1 MVRQGSF
8 YIYIVH
14 IYIRALLPY
23 DCRSCNGCHHQ
34 YVFTNIVFIIFFIF
48 YRGKYKHIVLI
59 IKANLSFFLM
69 RTFFLKFCCLWRI
82 LLFTI
87 KKKGTD
93 YETETSDYYRCDYC
107 HCFIIVL
114 AFYSRRLE
122 CLAQC
127 KLIFQY
133 YHARLFG

>member
-1 MVRQGSF
+1 MADTI
-8 YIYIVH
+8 IY
-14 IYIRALLPY
+14 Y
-23 DCRSCNGCHHQ
+23 
-34 YVFTNIVFIIFFIF
+34 
-48 YRGKYKHIVLI
+48 
-59 IKANLSFFLM
+59 
-69 RTFFLKFCCLWRI
+69 
-82 LLFTI
+82 

-127 KLIFQY
+127 KLIFSIIM
-133 YHARLFG
+133 RGCSDK

>member
-48 YRGKYKHIVLI
+48 DRGKYKHIVLI
-59 IKANLSFFLM
+59 IKANLSFFSYEN
-69 RTFFLKFCCLWRI
+69 FFLKV
-82 LLFTI
+82 LLFMADTI
-87 KKKGTD
+87 IYYKK
-93 YETETSDYYRCDYC
+93 DYC

>member
-1 MVRQGSF
+1 M
-8 YIYIVH
+8 
-14 IYIRALLPY
+14 A
-23 DCRSCNGCHHQ
+23 D
-34 YVFTNIVFIIFFIF
+34 TII
-48 YRGKYKHIVLI
+48 
-59 IKANLSFFLM
+59 
-69 RTFFLKFCCLWRI
+69 
-82 LLFTI
+82 
-87 KKKGTD
+87 

>member
-48 YRGKYKHIVLI
+48 DRGKYKHIVLI
-59 IKANLSFFLM
+59 IKANLSFFSYEN
-69 RTFFLKFCCLWRI
+69 FFLKV
-82 LLFTI
+82 LLFMADTI
-87 KKKGTD
+87 IYYKKERNG
-93 YETETSDYYRCDYC
+93 
-107 HCFIIVL
+107 L
-114 AFYSRRLE
+114 
-122 CLAQC
+122 
-127 KLIFQY
+127 
-133 YHARLFG
+133 

>member
-34 YVFTNIVFIIFFIF
+34 YVFTNIFD
-48 YRGKYKHIVLI
+48 RGKYKHIVLI
-59 IKANLSFFLM
+59 IKANLSFFSYEN
-69 RTFFLKFCCLWRI
+69 FFLKV
-82 LLFTI
+82 LLFMADTIITI

>member
-48 YRGKYKHIVLI
+48 DRGKYKHIVLI
-59 IKANLSFFLM
+59 IKANLSFFSYEN
-69 RTFFLKFCCLWRI
+69 FFLKV
-82 LLFTI
+82 LLFMADTIITI

>member
-1 MVRQGSF
+1 MKR
-8 YIYIVH
+8 
-14 IYIRALLPY
+14 
-23 DCRSCNGCHHQ
+23 
-34 YVFTNIVFIIFFIF
+34 
-48 YRGKYKHIVLI
+48 KHLI
-59 IKANLSFFLM
+59 
-69 RTFFLKFCCLWRI
+69 
-82 LLFTI
+82 TI
-87 KKKGTD
+87 G
-93 YETETSDYYRCDYC
+93 CDYC